1 MLLDLRRSLIGC
13 ALAFVSTAAI
23 ADPAPFDLAGPT
35 LEMEVTRGEIT
46 LPAARVPSLAAGDR
60 LWLKADMPA
69 QQSAHYLMVAVF
81 LRGATNPP
89 PSNWFVRC
97 DTWEGKCAKDGMTL
111 TVPKEAQQLLVFL
124 APETGGDFKTLVDAV
139 RGRPGAF
146 VRTSQD
152 LNQATLDHSRLE
164 RYLAAIRALAA
175 SDPARLKDAAPLLA
189 RSLAIKVDEKC
200 LDQMALLQAS
210 CLMQGR
216 ESMILNDGHSASLAQ
231 TLTSGPASDLAME
244 ASSTAQLRS
253 GYYGPFIG
261 SIFDIARILDSFHTA
276 QYQYIPA
283 LSAARERQLALTLNA
298 PPSFHDPKSVLVLA
312 LPAVENP
319 QLPPLHAVDPKE
331 VICARKGPLVLPVEG
346 APLVFSTGFAHG
358 MTLKLTT
365 TDGKSF
371 ELPATAD
378 AERGGFLIESAALRH
393 VTLGTGG
400 RGSLQGYWGFDTYQG
415 PSFEIAESSVP
426 SWELVPGDA
435 SGLIVGRQDTIHI
448 HAANAHCV
456 AAVALKDAAGKESKL
471 EWKSLQSDQLEI
483 KIPLQDVPPGELTLL
498 VSQYGNREPQRLAL
512 HAYAEASRL
521 ETFTV
526 HAGDNQ
532 GILRGT
538 RLDEVDALEV
548 QGVEFAPGTLSTTD
562 GRDELAMVARP
573 THALAQFR
581 QGDAARA
588 RVSLKDGRTLE
599 VKVSVEAARPSASLI
614 DKSARNSSPGA
625 GVDIHLTGADE
636 LPQDAQ
642 LTFSLRAQV
651 PSKFSRQE
659 KIEVATEDG
668 TATVLDAT
676 SGAVTFQNARIA
688 IVTLDPA
695 KALGSSAFGPLR
707 FRIISDGVAGDWHAL
722 ATLVRLPLLKALECP
737 ESLDMPCV
745 LTGLNL
751 FLLDSVSDDA
761 AFSQSMR
768 VPDGFPG
775 GALQVPHPLSGQLYV
790 KLRDDPKVISVAVLK
805 GPANPAPENASDRSQ
820 AAPARPVNSVSAAA
834 PHEGPEP

>member
-1 MLLDLRRSLIGC
+1 MLIHLRRALVGC
-13 ALAFVSTAAI
+13 ALALVSAAVLS
-23 ADPAPFDLAGPT
+23 DPAPFDLAGPT
-35 LEMEVTRGEIT
+35 LELEVTRGAVT
-46 LPAARVPSLAAGDR
+46 LPAARVPSLATGDR

-97 DTWEGKCAKDGMTL
+97 DTWAGNCAKDGMTL

-124 APETGGDFKTLVDAV
+124 APETGGDFKTLLNAV

-164 RYLAAIRALAA
+164 SYLAAIRSLAA

-200 LDQMALLQAS
+200 LEKMALLQAS

-216 ESMILNDGHSASLAQ
+216 ESMILNDGHSVSLAQ
-231 TLTSGPASDLAME
+231 TLTSGPASDLAMS
-244 ASSTAQLRS
+244 ASNTAQLKS

-261 SIFDIARILDSFHTA
+261 SVFDIARILDSFHTA

-283 LSAARERQLALTLNA
+283 LSSARERQLALTLNA

-312 LPAVENP
+312 LPAVESP
-319 QLPPLHAVDPKE
+319 QLPPLHPVDPKE
-331 VICARKGPLVLPVEG
+331 VICARKNPMVLPVEG

-365 TDGKSF
+365 KDGKSL
-371 ELPATAD
+371 ELPATPD
-378 AERGGFLIESAALRH
+378 AERGGFLIETAVLKN
-393 VTLGTGG
+393 VTLGAGG
-400 RGSLQGYWGFDTYQG
+400 RGSLQGYWGFDPYQG
-415 PSFEIAESSVP
+415 PSFEFAESGIP
-426 SWELVPGDA
+426 SWRLVPGDEA
-435 SGLIVGRQDTIHI
+435 GLIVGRQDTIHI
-448 HAANAHCV
+448 HAADAHCV
-456 AAVALKDAAGKESKL
+456 AAVVLKDAAGKESKL

-483 KIPLQDVPPGELTLL
+483 KVPLQDVPPGELILV
-498 VSQYGNREPQRLAL
+498 VSQYGHSEPQRLAL

-521 ETFTV
+521 ETFTL

-532 GILRGT
+532 GVLRGT
-538 RLDEVDALEV
+538 RLDQVDALEV
-548 QGVEFAPGTLSTTD
+548 KEVEFAPGSLSTTD
-562 GRDELAMVARP
+562 GRDELVMAAAH
-573 THALAQFR
+573 TSHALAQFR
-581 QGDAARA
+581 PGDAARA
-588 RVSLKDGRTLE
+588 RVSLKDGRTLD
-599 VKVSVEAARPSASLI
+599 VKVSVEAPRPSATLI
-614 DKSARNSSPGA
+614 DKSAQNSTPGG
-625 GVDIHLTGADE
+625 GVDIHLSGADE

-651 PSKFSRQE
+651 PPKFSRQE
-659 KIEVATEDG
+659 KIEVATEEG
-668 TATVLDAT
+668 TAKLLDAT

-695 KALGSSAFGPLR
+695 KALGTSAFGPLR
-707 FRIISDGVAGDWHAL
+707 FRIISDGVAGDWRAL
-722 ATLVRLPLLKALECP
+722 ATLVRLPLLKSLECP
-737 ESLDMPCV
+737 DSADAPCV

-761 AFSQSMR
+761 GFNRAVR

-775 GALQVPHPLSGQLYV
+775 GALQVPHPLAGQLYV
-790 KLRDDPKVISVAVLK
+790 KLRDDPKVVSVAVLK
-805 GPANPAPENASDRSQ
+805 GAPPENTSDNLR
-820 AAPARPVNSVSAAA
+820 AAPPARPVNSVSAAA
-834 PHEGPEP
+834 PHPGPER

>member
-1 MLLDLRRSLIGC
+1 MLVHVRRCYIGC
-13 ALAFVSTAAI
+13 ALILAAAAAA

-35 LEMEVTRGEIT
+35 LELEVTRAGIT

-60 LWLKADMPA
+60 LWLKADLPD

-89 PSNWFVRC
+89 PPNWFTRC
-97 DTWEGKCAKDGMTL
+97 DTWAGKCAKEGLTL

-152 LNQATLDHSRLE
+152 LNQASLDHSRLE
-164 RYLAAIRALAA
+164 SYLAAIRSLAE
-175 SDPARLKDAAPLLA
+175 SDPGRLKDAAPLLA

-200 LDQMALLQAS
+200 LDKMAVLQAS

-231 TLTSGPASDLAME
+231 ALTSGPASDLAME
-244 ASSTAQLRS
+244 ASNTAQLKS

-261 SIFDIARILDSFHTA
+261 SIFDIARIFDSFHTA

-283 LSAARERQLALTLNA
+283 LSSARERQLVLTLNA

-312 LPAVENP
+312 LPAVETP
-319 QLPPLHAVDPKE
+319 QLPPLHAADPKE
-331 VICARKGPLVLPVEG
+331 VICARKNPLVLPVEG

-365 TDGKSF
+365 KDGKF
-371 ELPATAD
+371 LELPATAD
-378 AERGGFLIESAALRH
+378 AERGGFLIDTTALQNAS
-393 VTLGTGG
+393 LGGAGG
-400 RGSLQGYWGFDTYQG
+400 HGRLQGYWGFDPYQG
-415 PSFEIAESSVP
+415 PGFEIAESGTP
-426 SWELVPGDA
+426 SWELVAGDEA
-435 SGLIVGRQDTIHI
+435 ALIVGRQDTVHI
-448 HAANAHCV
+448 RAADAHCV
-456 AAVALKDAAGKESKL
+456 AAVAVKDSAGRETNL
-471 EWKSLQSDQLEI
+471 AWKTLPGDQLEI
-483 KIPLQDVPPGELTLL
+483 KIPLQDVPPGALTLL
-498 VSQYGNREPQRLAL
+498 VRQYGNSEPQRLVL

-521 ETFTV
+521 ESFTL

-532 GILRGT
+532 GVLRGT

-548 QGVEFAPGTLSTTD
+548 KGEEFAPGPLSSAE
-562 GRDELAMVARP
+562 GHDELTMVAQSA
-573 THALAQFR
+573 HALAQFR
-581 QGDAARA
+581 PGDLTRA

-614 DKSARNSSPGA
+614 DKSAQNSTPGTSL
-625 GVDIHLTGADE
+625 DIHLSGADE

-659 KIEVATEDG
+659 KIEVATEEG
-668 TATVLDAT
+668 TAMVLDAT
-676 SGAVTFQNARIA
+676 SGAVTFQNPRIA
-688 IVTLDPA
+688 IVTFNPA
-695 KALGSSAFGPLR
+695 RTLGSSAFGALR
-707 FRIISDGVAGDWHAL
+707 FRIISEGVAGDWHAL

-737 ESLDMPCV
+737 EPSDTPCV
-745 LTGLNL
+745 LTGVNL

-761 AFSQSMR
+761 NFNQAVR

-775 GALQVPHPLSGQLYV
+775 GALQVPHPLAGQLYV
-790 KLRDDPKVISVAVLK
+790 KLRDDPQVVSVLK
-805 GPANPAPENASDRSQ
+805 GPTGSENAAGRAQ
-820 AAPARPVNSVSAAA
+820 GTAAPTGSVSAAA
-834 PHEGPEP
+834 PHQGPER

>member
-1 MLLDLRRSLIGC
+1 MLTDLCRAVIGC
-13 ALAFVSTAAI
+13 ALALVSAA
-23 ADPAPFDLAGPT
+23 ALGDPAAFDLAGPT
-35 LEMEVTRGEIT
+35 LEMEVTRGQAT
-46 LPAARVPSLAAGDR
+46 LPAARVPSLAAGDH
-60 LWLKADMPA
+60 LWLKADMPP

-89 PSNWFVRC
+89 PSDWFVRC
-97 DTWEGKCAKDGMTL
+97 ETWGGKCAKDGMTL
-111 TVPKEAQQLLVFL
+111 TVPKQAQQLLVFL

-139 RGRPGAF
+139 QGRPGAF

-164 RYLAAIRALAA
+164 SYLAAIRSLAD

-200 LDQMALLQAS
+200 LDKMALLQAS

-216 ESMILNDGHSASLAQ
+216 ESMILNDGHSVSLAQ
-231 TLTSGPASDLAME
+231 TLTSGPASDLAMQ
-244 ASSTAQLRS
+244 ASSTTQLRS

-261 SIFDIARILDSFHTA
+261 SVFDLARIFDSFRTA

-283 LSAARERQLALTLNA
+283 LSSARERQLALMLNA

-312 LPAVENP
+312 LPAVESP
-319 QLPPLHAVDPKE
+319 QLPPLHAVDPRE
-331 VICARKGPLVLPVEG
+331 VICARKDPLVLPVEG

-358 MTLKLTT
+358 MMLQLTT
-365 TDGKSF
+365 KDGKSL

-378 AERGGFLIESAALRH
+378 AERGGFLIDTAALKG
-393 VTLGTGG
+393 VTLGAGA
-400 RGSLQGYWGFDTYQG
+400 RGALQGYWGFDPYRG
-415 PSFEIAESSVP
+415 PSFEIAESGTP
-426 SWELVPGDA
+426 SWELVAGDEA
-435 SGLIVGRQDTIHI
+435 ALIVGRQDTIHI
-448 HAANAHCV
+448 RAADAHCV

-471 EWKSLQSDQLEI
+471 EWKSLPSDQLEI
-483 KIPLQDVPPGELTLL
+483 KIPLQDVPPGALTLL
-498 VSQYGNREPQRLAL
+498 VSQYGNSEPQRLAL

-521 ETFTV
+521 ETFTL
-526 HAGDNQ
+526 HAGDEQ

-538 RLDEVDALEV
+538 RLDEVDALEMK
-548 QGVEFAPGTLSTTD
+548 GVEFAPGSLSTTG
-562 GRDELAMVARP
+562 GRDELAMVAH
-573 THALAQFR
+573 TAHGLAQFR
-581 QGDAARA
+581 PGDAATA

-599 VKVSVEAARPSASLI
+599 VKVSVEAPRPSASLI
-614 DKSARNSSPGA
+614 DKSAQPSTPGG
-625 GVDIHLTGADE
+625 GVDIHLGGVDE

-651 PSKFSRQE
+651 PAKFSRQE
-659 KIEVATEDG
+659 KIELATDDE

-707 FRIISDGVAGDWHAL
+707 FRIISEGVAGDWHAL
-722 ATLVRLPLLKALECP
+722 ATLVRLPLLKTLECP
-737 ESLDMPCV
+737 ESTETPCV

-761 AFSQSMR
+761 DFNRAVR

-775 GALQVPHPLSGQLYV
+775 GALQVPRPLDGRLYV
-790 KLRDDPKVISVAVLK
+790 KLRDDPKVVSLAVVR
-805 GPANPAPENASDRSQ
+805 AQTSQNAAGSSQ
-820 AAPARPVNSVSAAA
+820 AVAAERPVNSLSAATPHQA
-834 PHEGPEP
+834 PER